1 VIVLLNLITHRTNSA
16 AGPAYN
22 PSLLANFDFFAHA
35 ENKRALGTETKSGM
49 RGQIVRPI
57 AHIQRL
63 SGGWISRKWGCR
75 GQFLQARADIDVLL
89 PGRPVGQVT
98 LDLDRPAC
106 KIDFTLG
113 AVLHTVHGTF
123 EVKQGMLRLDVASG
137 KISGR
142 IVVDVKSGNT
152 GDDERDRSMHREVL
166 ESARFPEAVFS
177 PDRLTGQLAL
187 AGQSEV
193 GVHGVLRIHGQDHDV
208 TLPAKI
214 SVENGRLT
222 ATSHL
227 SIPYVKWGMK
237 DPSTFLLHVNETVEV
252 EMRVAGTI
260 RQQ

>member
-1 VIVLLNLITHRTNSA
+1 MGRSFSLDIACGKRHLILVNIRLALLLFILGL
-16 AGPAYN
+16 AGHEFAKSSPPA
-22 PSLLANFDFFAHA
+22 
-35 ENKRALGTETKSGM
+35 R
-49 RGQIVRPI
+49 
-57 AHIQRL
+57 
-63 SGGWISRKWGCR
+63 
-75 GQFLQARADIDVLL
+75 
-89 PGRPVGQVT
+89 QVT
-98 LDLDRPAC
+98 LDLDRAAC

-123 EVKQGMLRLDVASG
+123 EVKEGMLRLDVASG

-142 IVVDVKSGNT
+142 VVVDVKSGNT
-152 GDDERDRSMHREVL
+152 GDDERDRSMHRDVL

-214 SVENGRLT
+214 SVESGRLT

-260 RQQ
+260 RQESW

>member
-1 VIVLLNLITHRTNSA
+1 MGRSFSLDILATRGVSFCEHSVCA
-16 AGPAYN
+16 AFIYP
-22 PSLLANFDFFAHA
+22 
-35 ENKRALGTETKSGM
+35 
-49 RGQIVRPI
+49 
-57 AHIQRL
+57 RL
-63 SGGWISRKWGCR
+63 SGTRVREFQSACQTGHARSRS
-75 GQFLQARADIDVLL
+75 
-89 PGRPVGQVT
+89 
-98 LDLDRPAC
+98 PAC

-123 EVKQGMLRLDVASG
+123 EVKEGMLRLDVASG

-152 GDDERDRSMHREVL
+152 GDDERDRSMHQDVL

-187 AGQSEV
+187 EGQSEV
-193 GVHGVLRIHGQDHDV
+193 GVRGVLRIHGQDHDV

-214 SVENGRLT
+214 SVENSRLT

-260 RQQ
+260 RQQSS

>member
-1 VIVLLNLITHRTNSA
+1 VNIRSALLLFVLGL
-16 AGPAYN
+16 AGHE
-22 PSLLANFDFFAHA
+22 FA
-35 ENKRALGTETKSGM
+35 KSS
-49 RGQIVRPI
+49 P
-57 AHIQRL
+57 
-63 SGGWISRKWGCR
+63 
-75 GQFLQARADIDVLL
+75 
-89 PGRPVGQVT
+89 PVGQVT
-98 LDLDRPAC
+98 FDLDRPAC

-152 GDDERDRSMHREVL
+152 GDDERDRTMHREVL

-193 GVHGVLRIHGQDHDV
+193 LRIHGQDHDV

-222 ATSHL
+222 ATSHS

-237 DPSTFLLHVNETVEV
+237 DPSTFLLHVSETVEI
-252 EMRVAGTI
+252 EMRP
-260 RQQ
+260 RQRRATNLERDYD

>member
-1 VIVLLNLITHRTNSA
+1 MKIRFALLLFILGLAGREFANSS
-16 AGPAYN
+16 P
-22 PSLLANFDFFAHA
+22 P
-35 ENKRALGTETKSGM
+35 
-49 RGQIVRPI
+49 VR
-57 AHIQRL
+57 
-63 SGGWISRKWGCR
+63 
-75 GQFLQARADIDVLL
+75 
-89 PGRPVGQVT
+89 QVT

-123 EVKQGMLRLDVASG
+123 EVKEATLRLDVASG

-152 GDDERDRSMHREVL
+152 GDGERDRSMHQDVL

-177 PDRLTGQLAL
+177 PNRLTGQLAL
-187 AGQSEV
+187 EGQSEV
-193 GVHGVLRIHGQDHDV
+193 GVRGVLRIHGQDHDV
-208 TLPAKI
+208 TLPAKV
-214 SVENGRLT
+214 SVENSRFT

-260 RQQ
+260 RQDSL

>member
-1 VIVLLNLITHRTNSA
+1 MGVQRSREVSTVNAPTGPKFCFALLVFILGL
-16 AGPAYN
+16 AGHE
-22 PSLLANFDFFAHA
+22 FA
-35 ENKRALGTETKSGM
+35 KSSPP
-49 RGQIVRPI
+49 V
-57 AHIQRL
+57 
-63 SGGWISRKWGCR
+63 S
-75 GQFLQARADIDVLL
+75 QA
-89 PGRPVGQVT
+89 T
-98 LDLDRPAC
+98 LELDRPAC

-123 EVKQGMLRLDVASG
+123 EVKEGMLRLDVASG
-137 KISGR
+137 KITGR

-152 GDDERDRSMHREVL
+152 GNDERDRSMHRDVL

-237 DPSTFLLHVNETVEV
+237 DPSTFLLHVNDTVEV

-260 RQQ
+260 RQQSGVNPTLVSPAAK